1 MSYWIRPNGV
11 NALKGVP
18 GDLTNPP
25 NTSDVD
31 IIYALQHSRAARL
44 DFEVVFPS
52 LLPAEQD
59 RLTTLINDNPAR
71 SQIWRTIQDFLDTD
85 QNRRAREGVRAV
97 GPRGGLGALSRPV
110 GRVV

>member
-52 LLPAEQD
+52 LLPEEQA
-59 RLTTLINDNPAR
+59 RLTALIEDNPDR
-71 SQIWRTIQDFLDTD
+71 SKLLRTMQEFLDTD
-85 QNRRAREGVRAV
+85 QTRRIREGVRAV
-97 GPRGGLGALSRPV
+97 GRRGGLGASSRPV
-110 GRVV
+110 GRVL

>member
-18 GDLTNPP
+18 GDSTNPP

-44 DFEVVFPS
+44 DFEVIFPT
-52 LLPAEQD
+52 LLPEEQA
-59 RLTTLINDNPAR
+59 RLTELINDNPAR
-71 SQIWRTIQDFLDTD
+71 SQILRTMQSFLDTD
-85 QNRRAREGVRAV
+85 QSRRNREGVQTS
-97 GPRGGLGALSRPV
+97 GPRGGRGGPHRSV